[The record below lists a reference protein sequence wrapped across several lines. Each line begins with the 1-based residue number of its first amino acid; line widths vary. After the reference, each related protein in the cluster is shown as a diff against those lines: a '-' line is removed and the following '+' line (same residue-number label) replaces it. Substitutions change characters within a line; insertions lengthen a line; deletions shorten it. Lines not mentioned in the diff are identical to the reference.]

1 MEFYFDFYQPIVQDI
16 WPGVVYEANGLRVE
30 HWPAYHSGSTLMGW
44 RPTQLYD
51 VRTVKF
57 PHRGALLYKLC
68 GALGET
74 EDDFPNLKVLE
85 LALGTAMPRPLVA
98 SKVDMMPHC
107 DFIYM
112 RSPFGERRL
121 NTDVFYQEDGRT
133 YAGGLGGL
141 AMQFW

>member
-1 MEFYFDFYQPIVQDI
+1 
-16 WPGVVYEANGLRVE
+16 
-30 HWPAYHSGSTLMGW
+30 MGW
-44 RPTQLYD
+44 RPTQLYH

-57 PHRGALLYKLC
+57 PHCGALLYKLC
-68 GALGET
+68 GALKT

-98 SKVDMMPHC
+98 SKVDMMPHH